1 MKPNVKGYI
10 KKLKDS
16 YWYAK
21 SKYIKYFDQL
31 PIQENAIL
39 LEASHGKE
47 LSGNIFY
54 ILKYLAGSKRYS
66 DYDIFVSAFGRKN
79 AEIYRMFLDER
90 GYQNVTVLIVA
101 SDDYYKAAA
110 SAKYLINDT
119 SFSPFFIKKEGQV
132 YINTWH
138 GTPLK
143 NMGKK
148 VANDAVNTGN
158 VQKNF
163 VAADYLIFPN
173 PYTKEHMLDDYMLEN
188 ISPQTKTVL
197 CAYPRNEIF
206 FDEGQRKE
214 LRRELGLDHKR
225 FYAYMP
231 TFRGQAYKPNVPKN
245 DAYLLYYLYELD
257 KMLNEDEVLF
267 VNLHPLSKKNI
278 DFEDFIHIQSFP
290 EEFETYEIL
299 NAADILIT
307 DYSSVFFDF
316 ACTRKKIV
324 LFPYDKEDYFRE
336 RGTYILLNEL
346 PFPQVYSLDE
356 LVTEIRNEKC
366 YDDTAFLQK
375 FCPYDN
381 KQAAK
386 QLCDFAILQEKNG
399 LYAEPI
405 PDNGKENVFI
415 YAGNLAKNG
424 ITTSLKSLLTN
435 IDVEKRNYYVTFNQ
449 SVTQENGAQLK
460 ELPPG
465 ANYFA
470 IAGWFNLSPLQK
482 VIRVLFDQKMF
493 PANLFAKF
501 LKKRLEQN
509 LIRSYGGARIDTLV
523 EFNGY
528 DDDVIMMFSVFKGKK
543 CIYVHNDLI
552 QEAKTRGYSRK
563 DVLRYAY
570 QAYDRV
576 LPVSEDIIPPMKS
589 LLKHNSHVQLCKNV
603 IDFETVRMRAALP
616 VTLEKESRCSV
627 PYPQLL
633 EKLSST
639 APKFI
644 NIARFSP
651 EKGHD
656 RLVEAFYKI
665 HQKRPDALLFIMG
678 GNSYGDHYEKLFE
691 KLQTMKLTNSV
702 VLLLNIANPYA
713 ILNACDF
720 FVLSSF
726 YEGFGLVLAEADILG
741 KPVISTDIAG
751 PRGFM
756 LQHGGTLIKNSEQGI
771 YEGMSLLLEG
781 KVTPMNVDYKKYNRE
796 CIQEFEAAISF
807 SK

>member
-1 MKPNVKGYI
+1 MKLNVKGYV
-10 KKLKDS
+10 KKLRDS
-16 YWYAK
+16 YWFAK
-21 SKYIKYFDQL
+21 SNYIKYYDKL
-31 PIQENAIL
+31 PINEKMIL

-47 LSGNIFY
+47 LGGNTFY
-54 ILKYLAGSKRYS
+54 MLKYLATSEQYA
-66 DYDIFVSAFGRKN
+66 DYQIFLSAFGQKN
-79 AEIYRMFLDER
+79 AEKYRIFLDER
-90 GYQNVTVLIVA
+90 GYQNVSVLIVA
-101 SDDYYKAAA
+101 SDDYYRVAA

-119 SFSPFFIKKEGQV
+119 SFSPSFIKKEGQV
-132 YINTWH
+132 YLNTWH

-163 VAADYLIFPN
+163 VSADYLTFPN
-173 PYTKEHMLDDYMLEN
+173 LHTKVHMLEDYMLEN
-188 ISPQTKTVL
+188 ICPHTKTVL

-206 FDEGQRKE
+206 FDEKQRKE
-214 LRRELGLDHKR
+214 LRTQLGLEQMR
-225 FYAYMP
+225 IYAYMP
-231 TFRGQAYKPNVPKN
+231 TFRGQAYRPNVPKN
-245 DAYLLYYLYELD
+245 DAYLLYYLCELD
-257 KMLNEDEVLF
+257 QMLKEDEVLF

-278 DFEDFIHIQSFP
+278 DFEDFIHIQCFP
-290 EEFETYEIL
+290 EGFETYEVL
-299 NAADILIT
+299 NTADVLIT

-316 ACTRKKIV
+316 ACTGKKIV

-336 RGTYILLNEL
+336 RGTYLPFDDL
-346 PFPQVYSLDE
+346 PFPQVYSLE
-356 LVTEIRNEKC
+356 QLTTEIRSEKS
-366 YDDTAFLQK
+366 YDDTEFLQT

-386 QLCDFAILQEKNG
+386 QLCDFVILQKDNG
-399 LYAEPI
+399 LHAEAI
-405 PDNGKENVFI
+405 PDNGKENVMI

-424 ITTSLKSLLTN
+424 ITTSLKSLLNN
-435 IDVEKRNYYVTFNQ
+435 IDLEKRNYFVTFNQ
-449 SVTQENGAQLK
+449 SVTQENGEQLK

-482 VIRVLFDQKMF
+482 IIRVLFDQKKF
-493 PANLFAKF
+493 PAKLFAR
-501 LKKRLEQN
+501 LLRKRLEQN
-509 LIRSYGGARIDTLV
+509 LIRSYGGARIDTLI

-570 QAYDRV
+570 QTYDRV
-576 LPVSEDIIPPMKS
+576 LPVSADIIPPMRS
-589 LLKHNSHVQLCKNV
+589 LLKHNDHVLLCKNV
-603 IDFETVRMRAALP
+603 IDFETVKMRAALP
-616 VTLEKESRCSV
+616 VTLEKESRCSL

-633 EKLSST
+633 EKLSSP

-678 GNSYGDHYEKLFE
+678 GNSYGDQYEKLLE
-691 KLQTMKLTNSV
+691 KLQTMKLTESV
-702 VLLLNIANPYA
+702 ILLLNIANPYA
-713 ILNACDF
+713 ILNACDY

-756 LQHGGTLIKNSEQGI
+756 LQHGGTLVESSEHGI
-771 YEGMSLLLEG
+771 YEGMNLLLEG
-781 KVTPMNVDYKKYNRE
+781 KVAPMNVDYKKYNQE
-796 CIQEFEAAISF
+796 CVQEFETAVSF